1 MKLYNESAE
10 FFVPDGKSVEEALKR
25 TTHMGISAH
34 QDDIEIM
41 AYDGILEC
49 FGKDDK
55 WFFGVVVTNGAG
67 SPRADLYEKYTDE
80 DMIIVRKKEQK
91 KAAFIGEYSGVA
103 LLDYTSSQVKDAN
116 NEKPVDELEALL
128 RKAAPKVVYTQ
139 NLADKHD
146 THVGVT
152 LKVIKAIRRLP
163 KELRPEKLY
172 GCEVWRNLDWMLDED
187 KVSFNVSGHPNI
199 ASALVEIHDSQVCG
213 GKRYDLATM
222 GRRKAH
228 ATYAASH
235 GTDDAEYLIF
245 GMDLTPLIQ
254 DDSLDVLEYVQSY
267 INRFANDVASKIK
280 KMS

>member
-128 RKAAPKVVYTQ
+128 RKAAPKVVYTH

-187 KVSFNVSGHPNI
+187 KVSFNVSGHRILP
-199 ASALVEIHDSQVCG
+199 
-213 GKRYDLATM
+213 
-222 GRRKAH
+222 
-228 ATYAASH
+228 
-235 GTDDAEYLIF
+235 
-245 GMDLTPLIQ
+245 PL
-254 DDSLDVLEYVQSY
+254 
-267 INRFANDVASKIK
+267 
-280 KMS
+280 